1 MDSNSIINSNRIDVV
16 SLGVGDLATLAVDA
30 RVAISSADVL
40 IGADHHFQEVYQLA
54 STARCIKYPSPF
66 NKLDELLKLYAG
78 HKITVLASG
87 DALFF
92 GVGRSLC
99 NLIDRSLLRFHAN
112 VSSVQA
118 CFHAI
123 GMPWQ
128 NARVVSLHGRPTS
141 SIRREL
147 RPGIALAVL
156 TDTISTPQVVAA
168 ELIHADMSES
178 TVWVCESMG
187 SDEQVVNTYTARELV
202 NSNRRFH
209 ALNVCIAQL
218 NSNGQHLP
226 TFPGIADHLFLTGSR
241 PGFGMIS
248 KREVRLSILSCMQ
261 PVPGEIAWDIGAG
274 CGSVSVEWSR
284 WNPLGKIYAI
294 ESNEERIS
302 YLNQNRE
309 KFGVEDNCMVVH
321 GVAPAVCGGLPKPNC
336 IFIGGSSGALNELLE
351 LSWSVL
357 EVGGKLVVSA
367 VTTESQQVID
377 DWRPKAQETQVTA
390 EWIELSIRKT
400 IASDR
405 SIRELAPVQILSL
418 VKPGNMTTQLVV

>member
-1 MDSNSIINSNRIDVV
+1 MDSNSSSNSSHIDVV
-16 SLGVGDLATLAVDA
+16 SLGVGDSATLSGDA
-30 RVAISSADVL
+30 RRAISCADVL
-40 IGADHHFQEVYQLA
+40 IGADHHFQEVCELA
-54 STARCIKYPSPF
+54 STALCIKYPSPF
-66 NKLDELLKLYAG
+66 NKLGELLKTHAG
-78 HKITVLASG
+78 QKITVLASG

-128 NARVVSLHGRPTS
+128 NVRVMSLHGRPTS

-147 RPGIALAVL
+147 RPGIVLAVL
-156 TDTISTPQVVAA
+156 TDTISTPQVVAS
-168 ELIHADMSES
+168 ELVNADMAES
-178 TVWVCESMG
+178 TMWVCESMG
-187 SDEQVVNTYTARELV
+187 SDEQVVNTYKACELA
-202 NSNRRFH
+202 NSNKRFH
-209 ALNVCIAQL
+209 GLNVCIAQL

-226 TFPGIADHLFLTGSR
+226 TFPGIADHLFVTGSR

-248 KREVRLSILSCMQ
+248 KREVRLSLLSCMQ

-294 ESNEERIS
+294 ESNEERVS

-309 KFGVEDNCMVVH
+309 KIWG
-321 GVAPAVCGGLPKPNC
+321 
-336 IFIGGSSGALNELLE
+336 
-351 LSWSVL
+351 
-357 EVGGKLVVSA
+357 
-367 VTTESQQVID
+367 
-377 DWRPKAQETQVTA
+377 
-390 EWIELSIRKT
+390 
-400 IASDR
+400 
-405 SIRELAPVQILSL
+405 
-418 VKPGNMTTQLVV
+418 